1 MTTYSPAEVIGARID
16 ELCINESKLA
26 EKVGMD
32 RTSLW
37 KKLNKGVK
45 FVFTDE
51 RIKDASFLPT
61 ARCVFWRG
69 RSGHHWGFAA

>member
-1 MTTYSPAEVIGARID
+1 MTIYSPAEVIGARID

-45 FVFTDE
+45 FTGDE
-51 RIKDASFLPT
+51 LINICAVLGISIEDFIKED
-61 ARCVFWRG
+61 
-69 RSGHHWGFAA
+69 